1 MAADQ
6 PKPRFE
12 PPPWEQEAFERFR
25 KEQEKTRAKE
35 ELEAALQAVRVPSG
49 AGTQEVA
56 EAPAVPEEA
65 AMAPTAQP
73 TDGPAAQPLPDAKVE
88 AMLLE
93 LRQEELPAKPVNPAL
108 VNAVIVFMV
117 TLGLY
122 IIIRA
127 LLFTTSAQT
136 GEAANTL
143 LALTIS
149 LVVFVTGC
157 GFLGGAY
164 FLFRKYHR

>member
-25 KEQEKTRAKE
+25 KEQEKTRASE
-35 ELEAALQAVRVPSG
+35 ELEAALQAVRSPSSE
-49 AGTQEVA
+49 AAQAVA
-56 EAPAVPEEA
+56 EAPAEPDQA
-65 AMAPTAQP
+65 GTA
-73 TDGPAAQPLPDAKVE
+73 PAAQSANGPAPLPDAKVE

-93 LRQEELPAKPVNPAL
+93 LRQEELPAKPVNLAL